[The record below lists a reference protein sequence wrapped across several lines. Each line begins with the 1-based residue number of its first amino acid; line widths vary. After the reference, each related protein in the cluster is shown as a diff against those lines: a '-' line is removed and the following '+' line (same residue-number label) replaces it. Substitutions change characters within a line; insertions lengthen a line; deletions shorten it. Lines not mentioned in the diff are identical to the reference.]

1 MEEKKKRKRKFGKWL
16 LALSC
21 IERKW
26 QMLYSF
32 SKCYILS
39 ENCKEKKKTFY
50 SLLHACAAMLYLY
63 FMSACL
69 PRHIQNICLVKVPS
83 SMT

>member
-1 MEEKKKRKRKFGKWL
+1 MEKKKKKGKRKFGRWL

-39 ENCKEKKKTFY
+39 ENCKEKKKNLLF
-50 SLLHACAAMLYLY
+50 SL
-63 FMSACL
+63 ACL
-69 PRHIQNICLVKVPS
+69 RCYALPVLYVCLSPS
-83 SMT
+83 THSKHMPS

>member
-1 MEEKKKRKRKFGKWL
+1 MEKKKKKGKRKFGRWL

-39 ENCKEKKKTFY
+39 ENCKEKKKKPLIL
-50 SLLHACAAMLYLY
+50 SCMPALLC
-63 FMSACL
+63 SACTLCL
-69 PRHIQNICLVKVPS
+69 PVSLDTFK
-83 SMT
+83 TYA